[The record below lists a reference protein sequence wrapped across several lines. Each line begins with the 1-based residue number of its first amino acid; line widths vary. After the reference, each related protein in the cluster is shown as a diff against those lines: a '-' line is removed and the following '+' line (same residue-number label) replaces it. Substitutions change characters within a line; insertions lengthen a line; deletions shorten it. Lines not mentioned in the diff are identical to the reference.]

1 LFFSGK
7 KVDILKILFLFLSVV
22 LFGSVS
28 DWKLFDK
35 KREFKKIKF
44 LDAKVLRYS
53 KIDGE
58 KFFGI
63 SALEYDKKSNI
74 LYMLSDRSRLFK
86 FKLEIKDKK
95 MAKLKPL
102 SSCRL
107 KKKDGRYFFLW
118 QSDSEGISKRGKYFY
133 ISFEGQYPRIK
144 KFDSSCKQV
153 GVAYLAK
160 ELLDYRNYK
169 GKNRSLESLEY
180 VKGYGLLTTPE
191 YSLKRQKK
199 GWHSIYNYKGEV
211 CRFKNSDEKLAVV
224 DFEYDDKGN
233 LIALF
238 RKLNFFKMGFVIKI
252 KKIKLQKGICQVE
265 NLATLESSKMD
276 NIDNF
281 EGITKV
287 GHNLYLMVSD
297 DNDKFFEETLL
308 VLFEVL

>member
-1 LFFSGK
+1 M
-7 KVDILKILFLFLSVV
+7 IKILLLFLPLL
-22 LFGSVS
+22 LFGGVS
-28 DWKLFDK
+28 DWKLFDE
-35 KREFKKIKF
+35 KREFKKVRF

-53 KIDGE
+53 KIGDE
-58 KFFGI
+58 RFFGI
-63 SALEYDKKSNI
+63 SALEYDKKRDI

-86 FKLEIKDKK
+86 FKLKIKDKK
-95 MAKLKPL
+95 ILSLEPI

-107 KKKDGRYFFLW
+107 KKQNGKYFFRW

-144 KFDSSCKQV
+144 KFNSSCRQV
-153 GVAYLAK
+153 GAAYLAK
-160 ELLDYRNYK
+160 KLQNYRNYQS
-169 GKNRSLESLEY
+169 KNKSLESLEY

-199 GWHSIYNYKGEV
+199 GWHGIYNYKGEL

-224 DFEYDDKGN
+224 DFEYDGKGN
-233 LIALF
+233 LITLF
-238 RKLNFFKMGFVIKI
+238 RKLNFLKMGFIIKI
-252 KKIKLQKGICQVE
+252 KRIKLQKGICQVE
-265 NLATLESSKMD
+265 DLATLESSKMD

-287 GHNLYLMVSD
+287 GDNLYLMVSD
-297 DNDKFFEETLL
+297 DNDKFFENSLL

>member
-1 LFFSGK
+1 LP
-7 KVDILKILFLFLSVV
+7 LFLYA
-22 LFGSVS
+22 GVS
-28 DWKLFDK
+28 DWKLFDE

-53 KIDGE
+53 KIGSE

-63 SALEYDKKSNI
+63 SALEYDKKSDV

-86 FKLEIKDKK
+86 FKLKIKDKK
-95 MAKLKPL
+95 IAELKPFF
-102 SSCRL
+102 SCRL
-107 KKKDGRYFFLW
+107 KKRNGKYFFLW
-118 QSDSEGISKRGKYFY
+118 QSDSEGISKRGKYLF

-199 GWHSIYNYKGEV
+199 GWHGIYNYKGEV

-224 DFEYDDKGN
+224 DFEYDGKGN
-233 LIALF
+233 LITLF
-238 RKLNFFKMGFVIKI
+238 RKLNFFKMGFTIEI
-252 KKIKLQKGICQVE
+252 KKIKLQSGICQVK
-265 NLATLESSKMD
+265 NLATLDSEKLD
-276 NIDNF
+276 RIDNF

-287 GHNLYLMVSD
+287 GKNLYLIVSD
-297 DNDKFFEETLL
+297 DNDNFFEETLL